1 MHRIAV
7 IGASGYTG
15 AELLRLLVQHPQ
27 AELVC
32 VTSRQYAGQPVD
44 EIFPSLRSLVSLNFE
59 DVDPAGLAGRA
70 DLVFTA
76 VPHQTAM
83 DMVPKL
89 LGAGCRVVDLSAD
102 FRLRDVSIYEDWYQE
117 HTAPDLLS
125 EAVYGLPE
133 LFRKHIPAARLV
145 ANPGCYPTSIALAL
159 TPLLEEQR
167 IDPATIIVD
176 SKSGTSGAGRSAKLG
191 TIFCEVNE
199 GFKAYGLPR
208 HRHTP
213 EIEQTLS
220 MVSGEAVTISFTPH
234 LLPVNRGILSTC
246 YASLEGPI
254 SLDELHGLYLDR
266 YSAEAFVRV
275 LPKGHLPNISQ
286 VTGSNFCDIGVLLDD
301 RTGRVIVVSVID
313 NLVKG
318 AAGQALQNMNL
329 MLGLP
334 EQTGLMMAP
343 GYP

>member
-15 AELLRLLVQHPQ
+15 VELLRLLVQHPET
-27 AELVC
+27 ELVC
-32 VTSRQYAGQPVD
+32 VTSRQYAGQPVGK
-44 EIFPSLRSLVSLNFE
+44 IFPSLQGFINLNFE
-59 DVDPAGLAGRA
+59 DLEPAELAGRV
-70 DLVFTA
+70 DMVFTA

-83 DMVPKL
+83 NMIPEL
-89 LGAGCRVVDLSAD
+89 LDSGCRVVDLSAD
-102 FRLRDVSIYEDWYQE
+102 FRLKDLSVYEDWYQA
-117 HTAPDLLS
+117 HTSPGLLS

-133 LFRKHIPAARLV
+133 LFREHIPAARLV

-159 TPLLEEQR
+159 LPLLEKNK
-167 IDPATIIVD
+167 IDPTTIIVD
-176 SKSGTSGAGRSAKLG
+176 SKSGTSGAGRSAKLD

-220 MVSGEAVTISFTPH
+220 VVSGEAVTISFTPH

-246 YASLEGPI
+246 YASLEGLV
-254 SLDELHGLYLDR
+254 SLDELHDLYLDR

-286 VTGSNFCDIGVLLDD
+286 VTGSNFCDIGIAVDD
-301 RTGRVIVVSVID
+301 RTGRVIAVSVID
-313 NLVKG
+313 NLIKG

-343 GYP
+343 GFP